1 MHGGYAGQAGTHDGW
16 RWCNSSSGRAGDFDF
31 GDFIGMFG
39 GRRGGPGAGR
49 GGPGGGWGGRGGWR
63 GGRLFEQ
70 GDLKLVVLR
79 LLDEKPR
86 HGYDIIKALEERS
99 GGTYTPS
106 PGAVYP
112 TLQLLEELG
121 HARAVDEG
129 GGRRIYEI
137 TDAGRAYLAEHR
149 STADDVFER
158 VREMAGAGAEA
169 FGELAGAFG
178 ALGRTAFRTA
188 SRAGSDRAALR
199 KLREILER
207 AEREIDAIG

>member
-1 MHGGYAGQAGTHDGW
+1 MYAGFGGTADGW
-16 RWCNSSSGRAGDFDF
+16 RWRSGRGTDFDL
-31 GDFIGMFG
+31 GDFIGLFAG
-39 GRRGGPGAGR
+39 GRRGPGR
-49 GGPGGGWGGRGGWR
+49 GGPWRAGGGRM
-63 GGRLFEQ
+63 FEQ

-79 LLDEKPR
+79 LLEERPR
-86 HGYDIIKALEERS
+86 HGYDIIKALEDQS
-99 GGTYTPS
+99 GGLYSPS

-149 STADDVFER
+149 ATADDVFAR
-158 VREMAGAGAEA
+158 VRDAAGAGAED

-178 ALGRTAFRTA
+178 ALGRAAFRTA
-188 SRAGSDRAALR
+188 SRARGNRERLR
-199 KLREILER
+199 RVRDILER
-207 AEREIDAIG
+207 AERDIEALE